1 MKVEIRTFRTED
13 HPAAR
18 KLILTGLGEHFGHI
32 DENLNPDV
40 NDIEASYMVKGRAF
54 FVAESDDQIVGTGG
68 FVCEQPG
75 VGRIVRMSV
84 RRDCRR
90 KGIGRRM
97 VEHLLT
103 EARRQGCTK
112 VLLETNHD
120 WDDAVRFY
128 RACGFAESHRDEVS
142 AHLYLHLC

>member
-1 MKVEIRTFRTED
+1 MKVEIRIFRTED
-13 HPAAR
+13 HPTVR

-32 DENLNPDV
+32 DENFNPDID
-40 NDIEASYMVKGRAF
+40 DIEVSYLSKGRAF
-54 FVAESDDQIVGTGG
+54 FVAESDDQITGTGG
-68 FVCEQPG
+68 FILEQPG

-97 VEHLLT
+97 VEHLLA

-112 VLLETNHD
+112 VLVETNHD
-120 WDDAVRFY
+120 WDDAVSFY
-128 RACGFAESHRDEVS
+128 RDCGFTESYRDEVS
-142 AHLYLHLC
+142 AHLYLRLC